1 MYEIIPHDM
10 FSHTIEFCI
19 ACFVTKNFFFL
30 KRDSIILK
38 IKRGC
43 KTQYTDYRYF
53 CERNPWHPKNPKIN
67 LPLIITKKHDSYDI
81 QKGSE

>member
-19 ACFVTKNFFFL
+19 ACFVTQNFFFF
-30 KRDSIILK
+30 KKGFDNPK
-38 IKRGC
+38 NKKGC

-53 CERNPWHPKNPKIN
+53 CEGNP
-67 LPLIITKKHDSYDI
+67 
-81 QKGSE
+81 